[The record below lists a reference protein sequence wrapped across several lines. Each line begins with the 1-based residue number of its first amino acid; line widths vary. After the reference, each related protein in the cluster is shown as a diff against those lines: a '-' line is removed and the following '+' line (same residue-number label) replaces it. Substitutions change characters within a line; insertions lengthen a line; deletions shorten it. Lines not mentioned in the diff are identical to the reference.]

1 MKVMRDN
8 YAGTEFDLTAQAALR
23 VDAGQSPLACPW
35 GPPELLELL
44 GLQPERALCTPT
56 SGYVM
61 VAQLREALPDP
72 IGNLLWFAYGP
83 ADTSCFIP
91 VYAGVRDLPDTWDH
105 PANFTRIDRQQ
116 AQWNFRLA
124 HNLAQRTRYQESV
137 RDIRAMIEPAE
148 RRYLELQAEFE
159 KTAAKL
165 FREQGPEAVGALLT
179 DYASQCA
186 TSVGF
191 AYSELVDYLMLRY
204 VVGNPEFAPPRL
216 PSIAAPTVPQRVR

>member
-1 MKVMRDN
+1 VWCAQRIPDGEVGCSANRSRIGMVDLGDADHFLASSNLFSLAEERGWWKAGKPFVWHDVYGGQGDRSNSLREWRALSLAAPSLGLTFRDDPVLDRYPFSVKPDRSVTVPALMKVMRDN

-56 SGYVM
+56 SGYVL

-91 VYAGVRDLPDTWDH
+91 VYAGVRDLPDTWD
-105 PANFTRIDRQQ
+105 
-116 AQWNFRLA
+116 
-124 HNLAQRTRYQESV
+124 SSG
-137 RDIRAMIEPAE
+137 
-148 RRYLELQAEFE
+148 EFH
-159 KTAAKL
+159 A
-165 FREQGPEAVGALLT
+165 
-179 DYASQCA
+179 D
-186 TSVGF
+186 
-191 AYSELVDYLMLRY
+191 
-204 VVGNPEFAPPRL
+204 
-216 PSIAAPTVPQRVR
+216 